1 MRQLTLAAALAVLIA
16 ATADTSAGQP
26 DKKADPKKADPKKA
40 DPKAKDEPE
49 PKFILKLKTADI
61 TFGNH
66 ISGAKL
72 TTAALKGKVVVL
84 DFWGVK
90 CGPCLAAMPATV
102 ALHAELADFG
112 LVVIGSHVQA
122 AKPDQIR
129 ATAESN
135 GMTFSVSEQ
144 TRVTGGNDFTTVP
157 HTMVFDHT
165 GACIF
170 RGDPAEAEVKARV
183 AVGEMLL
190 AAADREKEREKFAP
204 QLASV
209 IADLKKGQPPLSVM
223 PRVAALQNSTNAD
236 AKADAKVLLA
246 ALTAAGQKKLDL
258 ATEKAESEP
267 VEAFLLVEKL
277 PVAYKGTPLAKEA
290 AALVTKLKT
299 DKAVKAELAARPA
312 FEMVRQM
319 DAQLAA
325 RVGEEK
331 PNAPEFQKANADLLK
346 QLRAKVA
353 QMKKSWPDAKVTA
366 EAVGVAEKYAP

>member
-16 ATADTSAGQP
+16 TTADTGARQP
-26 DKKADPKKADPKKA
+26 DPKKADPKKADPKKA

-49 PKFILKLKTADI
+49 PKFVLKLKTTDI
-61 TFGNH
+61 KFGNH

-72 TTAALKGKVVVL
+72 TGADLRGKVVVV

-90 CGPCLAAMPATV
+90 CGPCLAAMPDTV

-122 AKPDQIR
+122 AKPDQIK
-129 ATAESN
+129 AVAAAN

-157 HTMVFDHT
+157 HVMVFDHT
-165 GACIF
+165 GACVF
-170 RGDPAEAEVKARV
+170 RGDPKEAEAKART
-183 AVGEMLL
+183 AVGEMLV
-190 AAADREKEREKFAP
+190 AGAGREKFAA
-204 QLASV
+204 QLAPV
-209 IADLKKGQPPLSVM
+209 VADLKKGQSPLAVL
-223 PRVAALQNSTNAD
+223 PRVVALQNAASPTAAAD
-236 AKADAKVLLA
+236 AKALLA

-258 ATEKAESEP
+258 AQEKAEGEP

-277 PVAYKGTPLAKEA
+277 PAAYKGTPVAKDA
-290 AALVTKLKT
+290 VALVTKLKKE
-299 DKAVKAELAARPA
+299 KAVKAELAARPA
-312 FEMVRQM
+312 FEVVRQM

-325 RVGEEK
+325 RLGEEK
-331 PNAPEFQKANADLLK
+331 PSAPEFQKANADLLK

-353 QMKKSWPDAKVTA
+353 QMKKSWPDAKVTG
-366 EAVGVAEKYAP
+366 EATGIAEKYAP